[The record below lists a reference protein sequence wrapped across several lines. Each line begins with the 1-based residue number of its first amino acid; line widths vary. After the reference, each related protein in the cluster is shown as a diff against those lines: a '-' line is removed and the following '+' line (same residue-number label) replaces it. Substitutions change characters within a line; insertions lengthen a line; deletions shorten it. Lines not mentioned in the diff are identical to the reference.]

1 MVLVSSL
8 RPPQDLP
15 SLCTIVVSTLWVQ
28 YHPSSTKAV
37 QQQLW
42 DDARRLE
49 FHTYCQSI
57 LSYLNI
63 SPSVI
68 YTSLKY
74 VQNYLSSLPT
84 SIRTTLAYGSER
96 AIFVI
101 ALLLAYK
108 FVEDCGSVDTNYW
121 SQASMIPISAL
132 RKMEIDFLCQVDH
145 KLHVDKP
152 AFVGW
157 VTQCNATF
165 EQSLYLCTMS
175 SNNSI
180 YSFQLPDKLYHPPCY
195 DTTTTPPTT
204 TMMMM
209 MPTVSDSA
217 TTLLHPAPTTFVYPP
232 PPSCYYYSWHDH
244 HDGSWHNPQHLLYPD
259 DHISFA
265 SSPPDSCNF
274 MGYGTY
280 PEMGPYFALPPMP
293 MQ

>member
-15 SLCTIVVSTLWVQ
+15 SLCTIVVSTLW
-28 YHPSSTKAV
+28 
-37 QQQLW
+37 QLW

-84 SIRTTLAYGSER
+84 SIRTTLAYGSEK

-108 FVEDCGSVDTNYW
+108 YVEDCGSVDTNYW
-121 SQASMIPISAL
+121 SQASMIPVSAL

-175 SNNSI
+175 SNNI

-195 DTTTTPPTT
+195 DTTPPT
-204 TMMMM
+204 MIMS
-209 MPTVSDSA
+209 PTVTDSTA
-217 TTLLHPAPTTFVYPP
+217 TLVNSTPTFVYPA
-232 PPSCYYYSWHDH
+232 SYYYYGWHGH
-244 HDGSWHNPQHLLYPD
+244 HDGAWHNPQHFLYPG
-259 DHISFA
+259 DHLSFA

-280 PEMGPYFALPPMP
+280 PEMGPYFTLPPMP

>member
-1 MVLVSSL
+1 
-8 RPPQDLP
+8 
-15 SLCTIVVSTLWVQ
+15 
-28 YHPSSTKAV
+28 
-37 QQQLW
+37 
-42 DDARRLE
+42 
-49 FHTYCQSI
+49 
-57 LSYLNI
+57 
-63 SPSVI
+63 
-68 YTSLKY
+68 
-74 VQNYLSSLPT
+74 
-84 SIRTTLAYGSER
+84 
-96 AIFVI
+96 
-101 ALLLAYK
+101 
-108 FVEDCGSVDTNYW
+108 
-121 SQASMIPISAL
+121 MIPISAL

-195 DTTTTPPTT
+195 DTTVAPAPPP
-204 TMMMM
+204 MMMM
-209 MPTVSDSA
+209 MPDS
-217 TTLLHPAPTTFVYPP
+217 TTTFMYPP
-232 PPSCYYYSWHDH
+232 TCYYYNNWHDH

-259 DHISFA
+259 DHVSFA
-265 SSPPDSCNF
+265 SSSPDSCNF

>member
-1 MVLVSSL
+1 
-8 RPPQDLP
+8 
-15 SLCTIVVSTLWVQ
+15 
-28 YHPSSTKAV
+28 
-37 QQQLW
+37 
-42 DDARRLE
+42 
-49 FHTYCQSI
+49 
-57 LSYLNI
+57 
-63 SPSVI
+63 
-68 YTSLKY
+68 
-74 VQNYLSSLPT
+74 
-84 SIRTTLAYGSER
+84 
-96 AIFVI
+96 
-101 ALLLAYK
+101 
-108 FVEDCGSVDTNYW
+108 
-121 SQASMIPISAL
+121 MIPISAL

-195 DTTTTPPTT
+195 DTTTTSPHTT

-209 MPTVSDSA
+209 MPTMSDST
-217 TTLLHPAPTTFVYPP
+217 TTLLHPASTTFVYP

-244 HDGSWHNPQHLLYPD
+244 HHHHHHDGSWHNPPQHLLYPD